1 MSAQLLDPDAVSRG
15 ETLGLMARR
24 IVEGYR
30 VGEHRSPFHGFAI
43 EFAQHREYTPGD
55 DIRHLDWKVLGRSDR
70 YYIKQYEQDTNY
82 VANLVVDGSMSMKY
96 GSKGPE
102 SPKGSKSMTKLQFA
116 KAMAACLAYVILN
129 QRDAVALALFDTE
142 VKEYITRTDSIGRLQ
157 HIMDRLAAFEP
168 SAFTGLGKTL
178 EQVAQAA
185 GRRGIVIIM
194 SDLFDDE
201 EGLNRGLQMLNY
213 SGNEVIL
220 FHVLDHDELEFPF
233 TGTCKFRDLEGT
245 AQLQTS
251 PADIRKA
258 YLKTFGEF
266 RRRMIETCEKYN
278 THYVLAD
285 TSKSL
290 AEVLSGYLA
299 FRLALTRK

>member
-1 MSAQLLDPDAVSRG
+1 MAAQLLDPDAVSRG

-82 VANLVVDGSMSMKY
+82 VAHLVVDGSTSMKY
-96 GSKGPE
+96 GS
-102 SPKGSKSMTKLQFA
+102 SKVTKLHFA
-116 KAMAACLAYVILN
+116 KALAACLSYIILQ

-142 VKEYITRTDSIGRLQ
+142 VKEYLPRTDSIGRLQ
-157 HIMDRLAAFEP
+157 HIMDRLAAYDP
-168 SAFTGLGKTL
+168 TAPTGLGKAL

-185 GRRGIVIIM
+185 GRRGIVIVM

-201 EGLNRGLQMLNY
+201 EGLNQGLRLLNY
-213 SGNEVIL
+213 SGNEVIV
-220 FHVLDHDELEFPF
+220 FHVLDHDEIEFPF
-233 TGTCKFRDLEGT
+233 TGTCKFRDLEGG
-245 AQLQTS
+245 QEVQTS

-258 YLKTFGEF
+258 YLENFNAF
-266 RRRMIETCEKYN
+266 RRRVVETCEKYN

-290 AEVLSGYLA
+290 AEALSGYLA
-299 FRLALTRK
+299 FRLSVTRK